1 MSDTA
6 TATDTEAAQLAL
18 VDEHDRLLGSAEKL
32 SAHLP
37 PGKLHRA
44 FSVFLLDRD
53 GRVLLQ
59 QRAASKYHFGGLW
72 SNSCCGHPGPDD
84 DVTAAAS
91 RRTDEEL
98 GTGPLE
104 LTPVG
109 TMLYTATDLGSGLV
123 ERELDHLLVG
133 IYEREPQPDP
143 NEVMATRRLS
153 WDELVAEVAAAPELY
168 TPWLPLALPIVAR
181 AI

>member
-6 TATDTEAAQLAL
+6 TATPQLAL
-18 VDEHDRLLGSAEKL
+18 VDEHDRLLGSADKL
-32 SAHLP
+32 SAHLA
-37 PGKLHRA
+37 PGQLHRA
-44 FSVFLLDRD
+44 FSVFLFDGE

-72 SNSCCGHPGPDD
+72 SNSCCGHPGPEDE
-84 DVTAAAS
+84 VAAAAS

-98 GTGPLE
+98 GVGLVT

-109 TMLYTATDLGSGLV
+109 TLLYSASDEHSGLV
-123 ERELDHLLVG
+123 ERELDHLLIG
-133 IYEREPQPDP
+133 RHSSEPQPDP
-143 NEVMATRRLS
+143 DEVMATRWVG
-153 WDELVAEVAAAPELY
+153 WDELVADVAATPERY

-181 AI
+181 SL